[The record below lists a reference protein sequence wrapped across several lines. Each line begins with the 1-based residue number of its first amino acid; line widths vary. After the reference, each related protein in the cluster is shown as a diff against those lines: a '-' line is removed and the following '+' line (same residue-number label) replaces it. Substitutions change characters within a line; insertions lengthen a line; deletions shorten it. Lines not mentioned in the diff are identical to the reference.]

1 MSLFLNGGQVTQTK
15 PLKPFLFK
23 LYAFRIFP
31 EAENTAEQYVVAKA
45 KSGVEPQWLEMR
57 KVYPLSETKSR
68 RNSCSWRPIK
78 GTAGAD
84 DRLLSS

>member
-31 EAENTAEQYVVAKA
+31 EAENTAE
-45 KSGVEPQWLEMR
+45 
-57 KVYPLSETKSR
+57 
-68 RNSCSWRPIK
+68 
-78 GTAGAD
+78 
-84 DRLLSS
+84 